1 MAPFEFSL
9 TIPADQ
15 SLAAMIRDVV
25 AHGAR
30 QAGAPDDR
38 ALDFGCRCE
47 DAVRDLTAGAAPDR
61 PVAVVIRVDS
71 VSPDVSPGGTLQVAV
86 TSGEVRRTFSLDR

>member
-9 TIPADQ
+9 TLPADQ
-15 SLAAMIRDVV
+15 NLAAMIRDVV

-30 QAGAPDDR
+30 QAGAPDDK

-47 DAVRDLTAGAAPDR
+47 DAVRDLAAAAAPDR
-61 PVAVVIRVDS
+61 PVTVVIGVDGAPS
-71 VSPDVSPGGTLQVAV
+71 GRPLQVAV
-86 TSGEVRRTFSLDR
+86 TSGDVQRTFSLDI